1 MKKLILLLLF
11 IPLVFSCSS
20 TDDVSKTPEIKGQY
34 ILQDVSCF
42 CSFDGIT
49 KDNLNYDFTKNQ
61 LWFFPEQDILVSK
74 GNVNDGIF
82 ITKPNEPSKFL
93 IYDGGLTLNDSGRE
107 YTIEVKQDEIILKY
121 IDNPEIADDEITYV
135 FKKGNAEIECIN
147 PKNISIDTIC
157 TKEYDP
163 VCGCDGYTYS
173 NSCVAKSYGV
183 SSYKMGEC
191 SN

>member
-11 IPLVFSCSS
+11 IPLVFSCSI

-42 CSFDGIT
+42 CSFDVIT

-74 GNVNDGIF
+74 GNVNDGIV

-93 IYDGGLTLNDSGRE
+93 IYNGVLTLNDSGRE
-107 YTIEVKQDEIILKY
+107 YTIEVKQDEIILTY

-147 PKNISIDTIC
+147 PKKISIDTVC

-173 NSCVAKSYGV
+173 NPCVAKSYGV

>member
-1 MKKLILLLLF
+1 MKKIILILLF
-11 IPLVFSCSS
+11 IQLVFSCSAI
-20 TDDVSKTPEIKGQY
+20 DEVSKTAEIKGQY

-42 CSFDGIT
+42 CYFD
-49 KDNLNYDFTKNQ
+49 NYDFTKNQ
-61 LWFFPEQDILVSK
+61 LWFFPEQNILVSK

-93 IYDGGLTLNDSGRE
+93 IYDGVLTLNENEKE
-107 YTIEVKQDEIILKY
+107 YTIEVKQNEIILTY
-121 IDNPEIADDEITYV
+121 IDNPEIADDEITYI
-135 FKKGNAEIECIN
+135 FKKGNASIDCIN
-147 PKNISIDTIC
+147 PKDISIDTVC

-173 NSCVAKSYGV
+173 NPCVAKSYGV
-183 SSYKMGEC
+183 SSYQMGEC

>member
-1 MKKLILLLLF
+1 M
-11 IPLVFSCSS
+11 
-20 TDDVSKTPEIKGQY
+20 Q
-34 ILQDVSCF
+34 
-42 CSFDGIT
+42 
-49 KDNLNYDFTKNQ
+49 N
-61 LWFFPEQDILVSK
+61 ILVSK

-107 YTIEVKQDEIILKY
+107 YTIEVKQDEIILTY

-173 NSCVAKSYGV
+173 NPCVAKSYGV

>member
-1 MKKLILLLLF
+1 MKKLILILLF
-11 IPLVFSCSS
+11 IPLVFSCSGA
-20 TDDVSKTPEIKGQY
+20 DEVSKTSEIKGQY

-42 CSFDGIT
+42 CYFD
-49 KDNLNYDFTKNQ
+49 NYDFTKNQ
-61 LWFFPEQDILVSK
+61 LWFFPEQDMLVSK
-74 GNVNDGIF
+74 GDINDGIF

-93 IYDGGLTLNDSGRE
+93 IYDGVLTLNDNEKE
-107 YTIEVKQDEIILKY
+107 YTIEVKQNEIILTY
-121 IDNPEIADDEITYV
+121 IDNPEIADDEISYI
-135 FKKGNAEIECIN
+135 FKKGNASTDCIN
-147 PKNISIDTIC
+147 PKDISIDTVC

-173 NSCVAKSYGV
+173 NPCIAKSYGV